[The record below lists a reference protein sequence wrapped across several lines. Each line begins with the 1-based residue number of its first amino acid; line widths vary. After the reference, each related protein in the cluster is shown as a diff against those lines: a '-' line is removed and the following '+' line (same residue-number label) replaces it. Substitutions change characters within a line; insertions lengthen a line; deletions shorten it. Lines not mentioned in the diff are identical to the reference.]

1 MTLPAFSRA
10 TRSALARLGESAL
23 LRGAPALH
31 KVNVERDV
39 QMTDRE
45 GNIFLA
51 QFIGMFDVSDAPAKG
66 DVLVLGGE
74 TFTLEYRVDS
84 NGYSER
90 YVLRKT

>member
-1 MTLPAFSRA
+1 M
-10 TRSALARLGESAL
+10 
-23 LRGAPALH
+23 H

-51 QFIGMFDVSDAPAKG
+51 QFIGMFDVSDAPGKG

-90 YVLRKT
+90 YVLRKS